1 MPIVPLETPRLRLR
15 PFRPEDWPAV
25 HAYAADADLMTYMGG
40 GALDEAGARAFAT
53 ANAGDGAEA
62 VAVTVKP
69 DDRPIGHLLFHP
81 WFAPRTYEIGWV
93 LDRPYHGRGYATEAA
108 AALLRY
114 GFATLS
120 LHRVIATCQPE
131 NPASARVME
140 KLGMR
145 REGWFRQCIARDDG
159 TWWDEWF
166 YALLAEE
173 WFAREREGGQG
184 GSTGG

>member
-1 MPIVPLETPRLRLR
+1 MRIDPIETPRLRLR
-15 PFRPEDWPAV
+15 QFRPDDWRAV
-25 HAYAADADLMTYMGG
+25 HAYAADAELMTYLDG
-40 GALDEAGARAFAT
+40 GALDAAGARAFAA

-62 VAVTVKP
+62 FAVAIKP

-81 WFAPRTYEIGWV
+81 WFAPRTFEIGWV
-93 LDRPYHGRGYATEAA
+93 LDRAHHGRGYATEAA

-114 GFATLS
+114 GFVTLS

-140 KLGMR
+140 KVGMR

-159 TWWDEWF
+159 AWWDEWF
-166 YALLAEE
+166 YAVLAEE
-173 WFAREREGGQG
+173 WFARERERAGRDAMGE
-184 GSTGG
+184 